1 MNQNKPLSFTIRVF
15 LAFASLGLVLF
26 FMMQARTI
34 INALLLSYIIVLSAS
49 PLLYWMLKKNVPAW
63 LAFVLTLLAIIL
75 VFGFLVVLL
84 VVAFNRLVESIP
96 TYASQLES
104 NLEGFEQ
111 FLQDV
116 GAEEGD
122 IDSFVVDMGHLLDPS
137 SVLNAAAAFI
147 GGLVS
152 AFSNIALVGLILV
165 FLLVDAFGI
174 ADKLSSEIRAGN
186 DYIKRVAS
194 FGADI
199 RQYVYITT
207 IVGIATGIGDT
218 IFFLILGVDF
228 AVLWGILA
236 FLLSYIPT
244 IGFWLA
250 AIPPTLITWMEFG
263 WPRALIVF
271 LGIVLINGFAENVI
285 KPRYMGRGLNLSP
298 FVVVFSVIFW
308 SAILGPIGA
317 ILSIPMTLIF
327 KELIFEVDDQ
337 NRWVATLMSAG
348 VSAIA
353 PERLEE
359 GEFEDNDLEPPPE
372 DSKA

>member
-15 LAFASLGLVLF
+15 LAFASLGLMLF
-26 FMMQARTI
+26 FMIQARTI
-34 INALLLSYIIVLSAS
+34 INAFLLAYIIVLSAS
-49 PLLYWMLKKNVPAW
+49 PLLYWMMRKKVPAW
-63 LAFVLTLLAIIL
+63 LAFALTLLAIVL
-75 VFGFLVVLL
+75 VFGFLVIILI
-84 VVAFNRLVESIP
+84 VAFNRLVESIP
-96 TYASQLES
+96 TYATELQSS
-104 NLEGFEQ
+104 VDGFEN
-111 FLQDV
+111 FLADIGV
-116 GAEEGD
+116 EEGD
-122 IDSFVVDMGHLLDPS
+122 LDGLFVQMAGLIDPSIVVD
-137 SVLNAAAAFI
+137 AAVAFL
-147 GGLVS
+147 GGIVS
-152 AFSNIALVGLILV
+152 ALSNIVLIGLILI
-165 FLLVDAFGI
+165 FLLVDSFGI
-174 ADKLSSEIRAGN
+174 AEKLSSEIRAGN
-186 DYIKRVAS
+186 DYIKRVAA

-207 IVGIATGIGDT
+207 VVGFVTGVGDT

-250 AIPPTLITWMEFG
+250 AIPPTIITWLEFG
-263 WPRALIVF
+263 SLRALIVF
-271 LGIVLINGFAENVI
+271 LGIVVINGFAENVV
-285 KPRYMGRGLNLSP
+285 KPKYMGKGLNLSP

-308 SAILGPIGA
+308 SAILGPMGA

-348 VSAIA
+348 VSAVA

-359 GEFEDNDLEPPPE
+359 GEHEKEPEPPPE
-372 DSKA
+372 EP

>member
-1 MNQNKPLSFTIRVF
+1 MNQDKPLSFTIRVF

-26 FMMQARTI
+26 FMIQARTI
-34 INALLLSYIIVLSAS
+34 INALFLSYIIVLSAS
-49 PLLYWMLKKNVPAW
+49 PLLYWMMKKKVPAW
-63 LAFVLTLLAIIL
+63 LAFALTLLAIVL
-75 VFGFLVVLL
+75 VFGLLVVFLI
-84 VVAFNRLVESIP
+84 VAFNRLVVSIP
-96 TYASQLES
+96 TYATELQSTVD
-104 NLEGFEQ
+104 GFEN
-111 FLQDV
+111 FLADMGV
-116 GAEEGD
+116 EEGD
-122 IDSFVVDMGHLLDPS
+122 LDGLFVQLAQLFDPSAVVD
-137 SVLNAAAAFI
+137 AAVAFL
-147 GGLVS
+147 GGIVS
-152 AFSNIALVGLILV
+152 AFSNIALIGLILV

-186 DYIKRVAS
+186 DYVKRVAA

-207 IVGIATGIGDT
+207 VVGIVTGIGDT
-218 IFFLILGVDF
+218 IFFLIMGVDF

-250 AIPPTLITWMEFG
+250 AIPPTIMTWLEFG
-263 WPRALIVF
+263 WPRAIIVF
-271 LGIVLINGFAENVI
+271 LGIVVINGFAENVV
-285 KPRYMGRGLNLSP
+285 KPKYMGRGLNLSP

-308 SAILGPIGA
+308 SAILGPMGA

-348 VSAIA
+348 ASAVA

-359 GEFEDNDLEPPPE
+359 SGLAEKQEPPPE
-372 DSKA
+372 EP